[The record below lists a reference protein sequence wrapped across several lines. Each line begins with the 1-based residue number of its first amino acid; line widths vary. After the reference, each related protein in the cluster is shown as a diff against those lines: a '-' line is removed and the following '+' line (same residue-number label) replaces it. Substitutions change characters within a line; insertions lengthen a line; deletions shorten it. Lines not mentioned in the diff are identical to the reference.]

1 VDALFVPD
9 GDAFVATVLTQGPWH
24 DHAQY
29 GGAPAALLT
38 WAVEQVPTLVP
49 MRLARLTFDM
59 HRVVPIGR
67 LRVGTEIA
75 RQGKK
80 LQLVT
85 ATIHDERDVE
95 VARATEL
102 RIRLGAGPEQTTDPR
117 RADVVRPPDPGPE
130 RLYKPH
136 SRNGFLEAM
145 EIRAGGEDTATAW
158 YRATKP
164 LVVGAAWTP
173 ATRLAWAADFTA
185 NSGNY
190 LDQRQWSC
198 INPDLTI
205 HLARE
210 PVGEWICVSTRAWY
224 ERDGIGHARAELFDL
239 DGFIGTGTTSSIV
252 DEVPS
257 PYTS

>member
-1 VDALFVPD
+1 MEALFLPD

-49 MRLARLTFDM
+49 MRLARITFDM
-59 HRVVPIGR
+59 HRVVPIER
-67 LRVGTEIA
+67 LRVHTEIA

-85 ATIHDERDVE
+85 ATIHDERDLE
-95 VARATEL
+95 VARATAL
-102 RIRLGAGPEQTTDPR
+102 RIRLGHGPAQNTDPR
-117 RADVVRPPDPGPE
+117 RPPITMPDMPGPE
-130 RLYKPH
+130 RLYRPR
-136 SRNGFLEAM
+136 SRNGFLDAM

-164 LVVGAAWTP
+164 LITDEAWSP

-190 LDQRQWSC
+190 LDQRRWSC

-210 PVGEWICVSTRAWY
+210 PEGAWMCVATRAWY
-224 ERDGIGHARAELFDL
+224 ERDGIGHARADLFDL
-239 DGFIGTGTTSSIV
+239 DGWIGTCTTSSIV

-257 PYTS
+257 PYVS